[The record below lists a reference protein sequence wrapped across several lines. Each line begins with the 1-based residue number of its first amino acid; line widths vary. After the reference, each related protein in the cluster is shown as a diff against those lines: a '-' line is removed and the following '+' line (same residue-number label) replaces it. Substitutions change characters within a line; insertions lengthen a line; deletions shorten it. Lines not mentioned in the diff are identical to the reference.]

1 MKSREKSVAFWLII
15 GVFLL
20 VAGCLASILR
30 ALIFGSFVSS
40 TPSVIVGLIL
50 GLIAF
55 CIGLVGLAK
64 AAENAQKE
72 NPSKNI
78 TKPLAS
84 LIIAI
89 VAAAYSVKS
98 IGLDPYDFFHWA
110 TWGLLF

>member
-1 MKSREKSVAFWLII
+1 MKIREKSVAFWLVV

-30 ALIFGSFVSS
+30 ALIFGSFVNS
-40 TPSVIVGLIL
+40 TSSVIAGLIL

-55 CIGLVGLAK
+55 CVGLVGLAK

-72 NPSKNI
+72 NPSKDI
-78 TKPLAS
+78 TKALVS
-84 LIIAI
+84 LVVSVA
-89 VAAAYSVKS
+89 AAAYSVQS
-98 IGLDPYDFFHWA
+98 IGLDPFDFFHWA

>member
-1 MKSREKSVAFWLII
+1 MKSREKSVAFWLTI

-30 ALIFGSFVSS
+30 ALVFGSFVNS
-40 TPSVIVGLIL
+40 TPSVIAGLIL

-84 LIIAI
+84 LVIAI